1 MLKTLY
7 ADQLIEIVFD
17 GAGEPQLKANG
28 QGADIEKA
36 GPKYLKIQRDGQLF
50 HVILEGIDHSEK
62 TVFLRINGEKRAYKM
77 RDEFDEKLEKLGMAE
92 MGIRKF
98 NELKSPM
105 PGLVINIAV
114 EPGSE
119 VKKGDPLIVLEAMKM
134 ENILRSPGDVKVKEI
149 KVQKGAAVEKNKVL
163 ITFE

>member
-1 MLKTLY
+1 M
-7 ADQLIEIVFD
+7 
-17 GAGEPQLKANG
+17 
-28 QGADIEKA
+28 
-36 GPKYLKIQRDGQLF
+36 
-50 HVILEGIDHSEK
+50 
-62 TVFLRINGEKRAYKM
+62 
-77 RDEFDEKLEKLGMAE
+77 
-92 MGIRKF
+92 
-98 NELKSPM
+98 
-105 PGLVINIAV
+105 AV

>member
-1 MLKTLY
+1 MLKTLF
-7 ADQLIEIVFD
+7 ADQLIEIDFNE
-17 GAGEPQLKANG
+17 AGEPFLKG
-28 QGADIEKA
+28 QEQSGDLEIA
-36 GPKYLKIQRDGQLF
+36 GPKYLKITRDGQLF
-50 HVILEGIDHSEK
+50 HIILEGIDLAEK
-62 TVFLRINGEKRAYKM
+62 MVTLRINGEKRAYKI
-77 RDEFDEKLEKLGMAE
+77 RDGFDEKLEKLGMTQ

-114 EPGSE
+114 EPGTE

>member
-1 MLKTLY
+1 MLKTLF
-7 ADQLIEIVFD
+7 ADQVIEVGFD
-17 GAGEPQLKANG
+17 ESGEPFLKSGSPTGN
-28 QGADIEKA
+28 IEMA
-36 GPKYLKIQRDGQLF
+36 GPKYLKVTKDGQLF
-50 HVILEGIDHSEK
+50 HIIFEGIDHAEK
-62 TVFLRINGEKRAYKM
+62 TVFLRINGEKRAYKI
-77 RDEFDEKLEKLGMAE
+77 RDSFDEKLEKLGMAQ

-105 PGLVINIAV
+105 PGLVLNIAA
-114 EPGSE
+114 EAGAE

-134 ENILRSPGDVKVKEI
+134 ENILRAPGDVKIKEI

>member
-17 GAGEPQLKANG
+17 GAGEPQLKATG
-28 QGADIEKA
+28 QGADIEKV
-36 GPKYLKIQRDGQLF
+36 GPKYLKIQRGGQLF

-105 PGLVINIAV
+105 PGLVI
-114 EPGSE
+114 
-119 VKKGDPLIVLEAMKM
+119 
-134 ENILRSPGDVKVKEI
+134 
-149 KVQKGAAVEKNKVL
+149 
-163 ITFE
+163 